1 MKKILT
7 LLFVSMLM
15 IAMPSTVFADQND
28 NEVTG
33 ESATVELYA
42 AVASQ
47 YTVKLPLRV
56 DVSATSTTFN
66 VFAKGSIAA
75 DKQLSVSVGSGTHT
89 LADTIN
95 GSNRSYALTLNV
107 SGGTFAADTLEA
119 NYSDSIKSVFTVTH
133 AALAAGN
140 YSYNLPIVIALENIP
155 AD

>member
-56 DVSATSTTFN
+56 YRCRQT
-66 VFAKGSIAA
+66 
-75 DKQLSVSVGSGTHT
+75 
-89 LADTIN
+89 
-95 GSNRSYALTLNV
+95 ALCQCRKRNPYP
-107 SGGTFAADTLEA
+107 GR
-119 NYSDSIKSVFTVTH
+119 YHQRK
-133 AALAAGN
+133 
-140 YSYNLPIVIALENIP
+140 
-155 AD
+155 